1 MSVWR
6 LVVNDATNV
15 AVATYGPGQVDGDG
29 GIVGLP
35 SFNLDPSGNCI
46 SLTFDAVAKRN
57 AIAPRSIIT
66 LERYDGSTW
75 VAWWKGMVTTVGTT
89 RSDQVQRYA
98 ALGLK
103 QYYYE
108 RVLRTPR
115 WPEQPDVST
124 DAANIPDS
132 GAINGFAYGVTRT
145 AASTPTLGFSI
156 GVTLPYRQMFGEF
169 LDQRANQVGSF
180 IVPTAETYTYDGVT
194 YNAGDTVPA
203 TVWGVNAD
211 GLFFFRRTLASSVA
225 VTEADPE
232 VKVTWAPKSTEGKAN
247 AIDFTVIADVDR
259 TKLLAVK
266 AQQTYSGPP
275 GFFGG
280 AWVSTEQTFV
290 PLSTRRPSSV
300 SSYPVIERR
309 FQVENPLDV
318 FKRNSITFNTNSL
331 WSNISNAT
339 DSDPLTY
346 ANFGGTFTAITA
358 TGGTVTDVGDFRIHT
373 FTSGGTFTVSAVGSN
388 PQVEYLIVAG
398 GGSGGASNFAAG
410 GGGAGGMLTG
420 STTVT
425 ATSYTITVGG
435 GGAGVSGGGGGFFG
449 NVVGNKGS
457 NSTAF
462 GFTAEGGG
470 RGGAG
475 SASAGGNGGSGGG
488 ASSGGTFSAGGTGNP
503 GEGNDG
509 GSATQNPVGSGFV
522 AAGGGGGASQP
533 GESALASV
541 SSVSGAGGLGLESTI
556 SGSSVTYAT
565 GGAGKVDDVGGG
577 TSGAANTGNGGD
589 GYSSEPVG
597 GTSGAGGSGIV
608 IIRYRLVEPPYERAL
623 GTPFDFSSPS
633 VISTSSGGSGTGAYV
648 VSYASDSPV
657 AFAIKRLDGVIAGT
671 IVTPEGTFGFTAQKS
686 CEMFFEYPATNT
698 DTEIRVQRII
708 IPSLAPVGLSDGP
721 LGTNTFYVFGVN
733 GLRIYD
739 AAFYNLDSGVV
750 TRIAEGLIQDPNSE
764 AAVVDVQGY
773 SPVATEVV
781 ITAID
786 NPSPVTMP
794 VERVEYAITSNDG
807 IVTRY
812 YAGQRFD
819 PELQTEA
826 TVIDGAIRRLTG
838 SVEIL

>member
-35 SFNLDPSGNCI
+35 SFDLDPSGNCI

-57 AIAPRSIIT
+57 AIVPRSIIT

-132 GAINGFAYGVTRT
+132 GAMHADIYGVTRT
-145 AASTPTLGFSI
+145 AASTPTLGFNI
-156 GVTLPYRQMFGEF
+156 GVVLPYRQMFGEF

-232 VKVTWAPKSTEGKAN
+232 VEITWAPKSTEGKAN
-247 AIDFTVIADVDR
+247 TIDFTIIADTDR
-259 TKLLAVK
+259 ERLLASK
-266 AQQTYSGPP
+266 AQQQYSGPP
-275 GFFGG
+275 GYFGG
-280 AWVSTEQTFV
+280 SWVSTEQTFV
-290 PLSTRRPSSV
+290 PLSAREPSSNAT
-300 SSYPVIERR
+300 YPVIERR
-309 FQVENPLDV
+309 FQSRNPLDFV
-318 FKRNSITFNTNSL
+318 KRNSITFNANTL
-331 WSNISNAT
+331 WSNLSNAT

-346 ANFGGTFTAITA
+346 AAFGGTFTPITA

-373 FTSGGTFTVSAVGSN
+373 FTSGGTFTVTAVGSN
-388 PQVEYLIVAG
+388 PDAEYLIVAG
-398 GGSGGASNFAAG
+398 GGGGGTSNSGAAS
-410 GGGAGGMLTG
+410 GGGAGGMQVGTA
-420 STTVT
+420 TVT
-425 ATSYTITVGG
+425 ATSYTITVGAG
-435 GGAGVSGGGGGFFG
+435 GNGAVFG
-449 NVVGNKGS
+449 TPITNAQKGS
-457 NSTAF
+457 NSSAF
-462 GFTAEGGG
+462 GVTAEGGG
-470 RGGAG
+470 RGTQGTDTG
-475 SASAGGNGGSGGG
+475 KSGGSGSGAARESSSAGTTAGG
-488 ASSGGTFSAGGTGNP
+488 AGNA

-509 GSATQNPVGSGFV
+509 GDASTVGSIATRDA
-522 AAGGGGGASQP
+522 AAGGGGAGGTAP
-533 GESALASV
+533 SV
-541 SSVSGAGGLGLESTI
+541 SATSVADAAGAGGLGLESTI
-556 SGSSVTYAT
+556 SGSAVTYAT
-565 GGAGKVDDVGGG
+565 GGAGRVASGGG
-577 TSGAANTGNGGD
+577 TSGAANTGNGGE
-589 GYSSEPVG
+589 GAIG
-597 GTSGAGGSGIV
+597 GGNGGAGGSGIV
-608 IIRYRLVEPPYERAL
+608 IIRYRNVAPTYSRAI
-623 GTPFDFSSPS
+623 GTPFDFTSPS
-633 VISTSSGGSGTGAYV
+633 IISTSSGGSGTGAYV
-648 VSYASDSPV
+648 IRYASDEPV
-657 AFAIKRLDGVIAGT
+657 AIAIKRTYPTITGT
-671 IVTPEGTFGFTAQKS
+671 IIVPPSTGFTIKLNS
-686 CEMFFEYPATNT
+686 EVFYEYPATNT
-698 DTEIRVQRII
+698 DSEIRVQQII
-708 IPSLAPVGLSDGP
+708 VPHLAPVGLQSNA
-721 LGTNTFYVFGVN
+721 LGSNTLYIFGVT

-739 AAFYNLDSGVV
+739 AAFYNIDADII
-750 TRIAEGLIQDPNSE
+750 TRVAEGLIQDPNSE

-773 SPVATEVV
+773 QPLATEVE

-786 NPSPVTMP
+786 SPSPIVMP
-794 VERVEYAITSNDG
+794 VERIEYAITSNDG

-812 YAGQRFD
+812 YAGQKFD
-819 PELQTEA
+819 PDLQVEA
-826 TVIDGAIRRLTG
+826 AVIDGTIRRLTG
-838 SVEIL
+838 ALDTL